1 MGTTVL
7 LQVIVSGILIGGIY
21 ALVSIGLTLIWGI
34 LDVIN
39 FAHGSYVM
47 LGMYLAYF
55 AWSLFGLDPLE
66 AIPIGAVVLGM
77 AGYLTYKVVI
87 RPVMGKSSL
96 AQIVVTFGMLVLIQG
111 GAQMLWTPNSR
122 SISNPIAAGLNV
134 DLGGVVLGGPQLMGF
149 VGAILFTGLL
159 AIFINFTKTGNALR
173 ATGED
178 RVGAA
183 LMGINVEKMNTL
195 AWVLGL
201 ACTGIAGA
209 LLMGAYTVSPTAGV
223 IFGLIAFIAVAL
235 GGFGSVIG
243 AGIAGLLLGIV
254 QNTVG
259 LYAPEYSLAALAGI
273 FLLVAII
280 RPTGIMGTR

>member
-1 MGTTVL
+1 MGITVL

-66 AIPIGAVVLGM
+66 AIPIGAVVLGL

-87 RPVMGKSSL
+87 RPVIGKSPL

-122 SISNPIAAGLNV
+122 SISDPISAGLNV
-134 DLGGVVLGGPQLMGF
+134 DVGGVVLGGPQLMGF
-149 VGAILFTGLL
+149 AGAILFTGLL

-183 LMGINVEKMNTL
+183 LMGINVEKMNAL

-209 LLMGAYTVSPTAGV
+209 LLMGAYAVSPTAGV